1 MLVPENPYHLAIG
14 LSPETWGKDTP
25 KLRTSTTT
33 LVRDKFFTATAGIFT
48 QAATRLSETVIYW

>member
-25 KLRTSTTT
+25 KLCTSTTT
-33 LVRDKFFTATAGIFT
+33 LVRDKFFYSHSQHFYTGRN
-48 QAATRLSETVIYW
+48 QVK